1 MSNTCDINDVKR
13 NLTVD
18 PKDAIDI
25 VAGDKIEVL
34 KDTSGNKTVYTISY
48 KEYAAPRI
56 TVNSAIYKVG
66 VKVSDFTFNGNI
78 HVGSSPILS
87 RTMTPDKGL
96 NLEAPFSWTENNI
109 LGTSNGLWPRFNG
122 NPTKIKVIDSTGNEV
137 EVSAGLEYR
146 FTYYMGYS
154 TKDTLTE
161 SDVKGLEENH
171 LLTNVLSRYRNY
183 TYNSSALPV
192 FIYWVFP
199 SDSPS
204 FTEASEGPLPV
215 PLKLDIPNIQ
225 ITDEGITKSYR
236 VIRTA
241 VKTKLVNAKIDLK

>member
-13 NLTVD
+13 DLSVD
-18 PKDAIDI
+18 PRDAIDI

-56 TVNSAIYKVG
+56 TVNSEVYKVG
-66 VKVSDFTFNGNI
+66 VKVPEFTFNGNI
-78 HVGSSPILS
+78 FLGSNPLVS
-87 RTMTPDKGL
+87 RTMTPNKGL
-96 NLEAPFSWTENNI
+96 NLEAPFSWTEEKI

-122 NPTKIKVIDSTGNEV
+122 EPTKIKVIDNTGNEV

-161 SDVKGLEENH
+161 SDVKELKEGS
-171 LLTNVLSRYRNY
+171 LLTSILNKYRSY
-183 TYNSSALPV
+183 TYNSGALRV
-192 FIYWVFP
+192 YIYWVFP

-215 PLKLDIPNIQ
+215 PLELNIPNIK
-225 ITDEGITKSYR
+225 IIDEEIEKSYR

>member
-1 MSNTCDINDVKR
+1 MNNTCDINDVKR
-13 NLTVD
+13 DLTVD
-18 PKDAIDI
+18 PKDVIDI
-25 VAGDKIEVL
+25 IAGDKIEVL

-56 TVNSAIYKVG
+56 TVNSEVYKVG
-66 VKVSDFTFNGNI
+66 TKVPNFTFNGNI
-78 HVGSSPILS
+78 HLGSSPIIS

-122 NPTKIKVIDSTGNEV
+122 SPTKIKVIDSTGNEV

-161 SDVKGLEENH
+161 SEVKELKEGS
-171 LLTNVLSRYRNY
+171 LLTSILNKYRSY
-183 TYNSSALPV
+183 TYNSRALRV
-192 FIYWVFP
+192 YIYWVFP

-204 FTEASEGPLPV
+204 FTEASEGVLPV

-225 ITDEGITKSYR
+225 ITDEGIQKHYR
-236 VIRTA
+236 IIRTA
-241 VKTKLVNAKIDLK
+241 VKTKFANAKIDLK

>member
-13 NLTVD
+13 DLTVD
-18 PKDAIDI
+18 PRDAIDI

-34 KDTSGNKTVYTISY
+34 KDTSGNKTIYTISY

-56 TVNSAIYKVG
+56 TVNSEIHKVG
-66 VKVSDFTFNGNI
+66 IEVPDFTFEGNI
-78 HVGSSPILS
+78 FLGSNPLVS

-96 NLEAPFSWTENNI
+96 NLEAPFSWTEKKI

-122 NPTKIKVIDSTGNEV
+122 NPTKIKVIDNTGNEV

-154 TKDTLTE
+154 TKDMLTE
-161 SDVKGLEENH
+161 SEIKSLKEGS
-171 LLTNVLSRYRNY
+171 LLTSILNKYRSY
-183 TYNSSALPV
+183 TYNSGALRV
-192 FIYWVFP
+192 YIYWVFP

-215 PLKLDIPNIQ
+215 PLELNIPNIE
-225 ITDEGITKSYR
+225 IIDEEIPKSYR
-236 VIRTA
+236 IIRTA
-241 VKTKLVNAKIDLK
+241 VRTKFANSKIDLK

>member
-13 NLTVD
+13 DLTVD
-18 PKDAIDI
+18 PRDAIDI

-56 TVNSAIYKVG
+56 TVNSEVYKVG
-66 VKVSDFTFNGNI
+66 IEVPNFTFNGNI
-78 HVGSSPILS
+78 HVGSSPIIS

-96 NLEAPFSWTENNI
+96 NLEAPFSWTESNI
-109 LGTSNGLWPRFNG
+109 KGTSNGLWPRFNG
-122 NPTKIKVIDSTGNEV
+122 SPTKIKVIDNTGNEV

-161 SDVKGLEENH
+161 SDVKELKEGS
-171 LLTNVLSRYRNY
+171 LLTSILNRYRSY
-183 TYNSSALPV
+183 TYNSSALRV
-192 FIYWVFP
+192 YIYWVFP

-204 FTEASEGPLPV
+204 FTEASEGVLPV
-215 PLKLDIPNIQ
+215 PLKLNIPNIE
-225 ITDEGITKSYR
+225 IMDEEVPKSYR
-236 VIRTA
+236 AIRTA
-241 VKTKLVNAKIDLK
+241 VPTRSATSEIDLK